1 MAEPIDAMDDITN
14 KLAAGLRLL
23 GGLKQGAESQVRT
36 LVEDALKQ
44 FDVVTRERMEVQEAM
59 LSKARQEMAQLDDK
73 VRQLELRIKEL
84 EQK

>member
-1 MAEPIDAMDDITN
+1 MAEPIDPIDNISE

-23 GGLKQGAESQVRT
+23 GGLKQGAEAQVRT

-59 LSKARQEMAQLDDK
+59 LVKAREEISDLDRRLK
-73 VRQLELRIKEL
+73 QMESHLKEL
-84 EQK
+84 EQQ